1 MPETPSEARGAVD
14 VVQQVPNDET
24 TTLRLDEDN
33 REWLREVANYCDER
47 VDPLDVSS
55 NDVLTGVRHILNELD
70 PDDDLRFHMDDEN
83 LEAFLLTILEATRR
97 YQWETYGEGVPG
109 EGPSAGGE

>member
-1 MPETPSEARGAVD
+1 MSETPSEARGAVD

-33 REWLREVANYCDER
+33 REWLRYVADYCDER

-70 PDDDLRFHMDDEN
+70 PDDDHRFHMDDEN
-83 LEAFLLTILEATRR
+83 LEAFLLTILEATRDFQTSR
-97 YQWETYGEGVPG
+97 YGIAETDPDAD
-109 EGPSAGGE
+109 AGGE